1 MKTSYKITAVLASF
15 LLALG
20 ACTPKEE
27 LKTPVGQPGNMD
39 YDSDYG
45 SITVTWTPVEG
56 AALYYYK
63 VVNPLRYIVAS
74 GTTDKSYITV
84 GSLQPATTY
93 TVYLKAIPSGED
105 VDTMSSSDFMT
116 LECTTAAPKE
126 YDFEWSHPATIYWDW
141 DNQVYK
147 SNKAVFG
154 YDKSLQEYVI
164 QSWGGVLGMDVVFSL
179 SDKGEWLIDYE
190 NSTAYGGGPDSNY
203 AVALYHGIGGTSAAN
218 CWFYTNNTGS
228 SFSGNS
234 TGGHAEAW
242 MYNPNGDW
250 TGYYLDYGAY
260 TPEPEPEPE
269 PFEPEPNADYS
280 WSKEATAY
288 FNGAELGEAAIS
300 FDAETGVY
308 TVTSWYGVEGYDLR
322 FTRDDSI
329 IGDEAGIWII
339 DTEKSSA
346 YVEGPDADGY
356 YLLAHGKAGKGIAST
371 LLLNP
376 AESAYEGDP
385 ENGEIWA
392 YVVDPSGKT
401 GYYSLTWETDL
412 TPFKWACD
420 IYVGG
425 DDRVGGEKV
434 GTGIIAYDSETKEYS
449 LYSWYGVEGYDL
461 VFTVDAD
468 GWWIDPDKTS
478 ALVPGSY
485 DETNSGY
492 CRLYHGVEGTAAES
506 CEFWGGKFGYGW
518 FDGNSKSGNAG
529 FLFKD
534 ADGKWTEYRIEW
546 VEGNWSAPATVTVA
560 GEEMGSAVISYNAAT
575 GLYTIDSWYGV
586 EGYSVAFTLNAD
598 GSWNL
603 DFENSSAYLNGP
615 DNNNA
620 VGLAHG
626 VADAAIG
633 NCWYYVDNTGTWFN
647 GYPAK
652 GNTGCSMHDHN
663 GKWSQYRIDW

>member
-105 VDTMSSSDFMT
+105 VDTMSASDFMT

-164 QSWGGVLGMDVVFSL
+164 QSWGGVLGMDIVFSL
-179 SDKGEWLIDYE
+179 SDKGEWLIDYAE
-190 NSTAYGGGPDSNY
+190 STAYASGPTDY
-203 AVALYHGIGGTSAAN
+203 FRVDLYHGIGGTSAAT
-218 CWFYTNNTGS
+218 CGFYTDNTGS

-242 MYNPNGDW
+242 MFNPNGDW
-250 TGYYLDYGAY
+250 TGYYLDYGEY

-269 PFEPEPNADYS
+269 PFEPDPDADYS

-468 GWWIDPDKTS
+468 GWWINPDKTS

-485 DETNSGY
+485 YDDGY
-492 CRLYHGVEGTAAES
+492 CKLYHGVSGTSEEA
-506 CEFWGGKFGYGW
+506 CTFWGGGNGYGW

-529 FLFKD
+529 FWFLD
-534 ADGKWTEYRIEW
+534 ANGNWTEYRIEW
-546 VEGNWSAPATVTVA
+546 EEGSWSAPVTVLVA
-560 GEEMGSAVISYNAAT
+560 GEETGHATLSYDIVADQ
-575 GLYTIDSWYGV
+575 YTLQSWYGV
-586 EGYSVAFTLNAD
+586 VGYDLVFTVDAAGWWINPDETSALVPGSYYDD
-598 GSWNL
+598 GYCRL
-603 DFENSSAYLNGP
+603 Y
-615 DNNNA
+615 
-620 VGLAHG
+620 HG
-626 VADAAIG
+626 VE
-633 NCWYYVDNTGTWFN
+633 GTAVESCEFWGGGN
-647 GYPAK
+647 GYGWMN
-652 GNTGCSMHDHN
+652 GNAMAGNAGFWFKDAN
-663 GKWSQYRIDW
+663 GNWCEYRLAW